1 MLWKSVCCAVQGRGH
16 AKNNIPC
23 QDKVAKLE
31 ANGVHV
37 IVLADGA
44 GSAKFSHFGAER
56 VVNSVAG
63 FIVEKFFY
71 LIAQEDGRNVTN
83 ELLNFVLNQLENE
96 SSLRNCTIKDL
107 ASTLLIAA
115 VSEENF
121 FLAHLGD
128 GVIGYLNDKGLKTVS
143 TPDNGEFSNET
154 FFVTSSNAVA
164 HMRIYK
170 GDLKNICGF
179 VLMSD
184 GTEQS
189 LYDKRNKILAPAI
202 KRLLHRTCLID
213 DKILTPQL
221 EDSFNSVIVTN
232 THDDCSMALLAR
244 TSEQL
249 PPLEKLPLRER
260 QKLFQTTGVLFLRKT
275 RQKILNFDKLCSL
288 LKTPMTLPQ
297 LSRKLYLKE
306 RFVKKK
312 LLPLLESGIIT
323 QKGTFFE
330 TYCK

>member
-1 MLWKSVCCAVQGRGH
+1 MIWKSVCCAVQGRGH
-16 AKNNIPC
+16 AKKNIPC

-31 ANGVHV
+31 ENGVHV

-44 GSAKFSHFGAER
+44 GSAKFSHFGADR

-63 FIVEKFFY
+63 FTVEKFFY
-71 LIAQEDGRNVTN
+71 LIAQDDGRNVTQ
-83 ELLNFVLNQLENE
+83 ELLNFILNQLQEE
-96 SSLRNCTIKDL
+96 ASLHNCTIKDL

-115 VSEENF
+115 VSEEKF

-143 TPDNGEFSNET
+143 APDNGEFANET
-154 FFVTSSNAVA
+154 FFVTSSSAAA
-164 HMRIYK
+164 HIRIYK
-170 GDLKNICGF
+170 GELKTICGF

-189 LYDKRNKILAPAI
+189 LYNKQNKTLAPAI
-202 KRLLHRTCLID
+202 KRLLHRTCLVD
-213 DKILTPQL
+213 YKILTPQL
-221 EDSFNSVIVTN
+221 EEAFKSVVVSN
-232 THDDCSMALLAR
+232 THDDCSIALLAR

-249 PPLEKLPLRER
+249 PLLEKLPLQER
-260 QKLFQTTGVLFLRKT
+260 QKLFQTKGLFFSRKV
-275 RQKILNFDKLCSL
+275 RQKILSFDKIYAL
-288 LKTPMTLPQ
+288 LKTPMTLRQ
-297 LSRKLYLKE
+297 LSKKLYLKE

-312 LLPLLESGIIT
+312 LLPLLDAGIIV

>member
-31 ANGVHV
+31 SNGVHV

-44 GSAKFSHFGAER
+44 GSAKFSHFGAEC
-56 VVNSVAG
+56 VVKSVAG
-63 FIVEKFFY
+63 FIVEKFSY
-71 LIAQEDGRNVTN
+71 IIAQEDGRNVTR
-83 ELLNFVLNQLENE
+83 ELLTFILNQLENE
-96 SSLRNCTIKDL
+96 AGLHNCTIKDL

-115 VSEENF
+115 VSEKNF
-121 FLAHLGD
+121 FVAHLGD
-128 GVIGYLNDKGLKTVS
+128 GVIGYLNDKSLKTVS
-143 TPDNGEFSNET
+143 VPDNGEFANET
-154 FFVTSSNAVA
+154 YFVTSSSAAA

-170 GDLKNICGF
+170 GELKNICGF

-189 LYDKRNKILAPAI
+189 LYDKKNKTLAPAI
-202 KRLLHRTCLID
+202 KRLLHRTCLVD

-221 EDSFNSVIVTN
+221 EEALNSVVVMS
-232 THDDCSMALLAR
+232 THDDCSIALLAR

-249 PPLEKLPLRER
+249 PPLEKLPLQER
-260 QKLFQTTGVLFLRKT
+260 QKLFQTKGLFFSRKI
-275 RQKILNFDKLCSL
+275 RQKILGLDKICAL
-288 LKTPMTLPQ
+288 LKTPQTLHQ

-312 LLPLLESGIIT
+312 LQPLLNAGIIT

-330 TYCK
+330 TYCQ